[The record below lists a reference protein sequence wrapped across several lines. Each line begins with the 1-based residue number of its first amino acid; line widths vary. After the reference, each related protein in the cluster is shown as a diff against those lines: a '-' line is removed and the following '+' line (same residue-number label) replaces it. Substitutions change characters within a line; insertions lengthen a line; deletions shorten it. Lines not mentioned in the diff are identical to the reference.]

1 MQNLRRNQ
9 SIVYYK
15 NYVKNV
21 EIIDE
26 YGNVTGSYDKEY
38 GDLKRISISVSGN
51 IGTSEYQTF
60 GRSLDYDRTL
70 TTADM
75 SCDIDENSI
84 LWLDGADTSKP
95 HNYVVKKRSAT
106 INQIQFVVKQVNVQ

>member
-38 GDLKRISISVSGN
+38 GDSGN